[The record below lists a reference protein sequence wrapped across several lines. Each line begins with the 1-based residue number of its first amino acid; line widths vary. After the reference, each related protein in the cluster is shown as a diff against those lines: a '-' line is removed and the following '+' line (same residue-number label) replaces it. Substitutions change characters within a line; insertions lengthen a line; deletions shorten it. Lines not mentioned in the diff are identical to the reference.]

1 MCRVL
6 LVCEEQSLVRQV
18 QHSLE
23 PRGFLV
29 DTRTDTSEAVVWLR
43 DNDANLLIL
52 YVPTIAHCPDE
63 VRWLLRQVRND
74 PATAGVRVLVISG
87 TGGDQVVDHGFEG
100 MHMYMT
106 KWFHPAELLVT
117 VKWLLRT

>member
-18 QHSLE
+18 QHTLE

-29 DTRTDTSEAVVWLR
+29 DTRLYTSEAVVWLR

-52 YVPTIAHCPDE
+52 YVPTLIHCPDE
-63 VRWLLRQVRND
+63 VHWFLRKVRND
-74 PATAGVRVLVISG
+74 PATTGVRVLVISG

-100 MHMYMT
+100 VHIYMN
-106 KWFHPAELLVT
+106 KWFQPAELLAM